1 MSPLN
6 RLNAYRETKIKTAS
20 QGKLILMLYDGA
32 IGSLKEAA
40 EHLEKNDKKL
50 DVVNNQIVKAQDM
63 ITELMVSLDFD
74 RGGEIAKGLFSL
86 YMYFNRQLM
95 DANLRKDPSVLREV
109 QNHMSELRDAWAQIA
124 KNNRDN
130 NENVS
135 GGVNIAG

>member
-1 MSPLN
+1 VSPLN

>member
-1 MSPLN
+1 MSQLN
-6 RLNAYRETKIKTAS
+6 RLNAYKETKIKTAS

-32 IGSLKEAA
+32 IGAMKEAA
-40 EHLEKNDKKL
+40 ELLEGKAKKL
-50 DVVNNQIVKAQDM
+50 DVVSNNIVKAQDM

-86 YMYFNRQLM
+86 YMYFNRRLM
-95 DANLRKDPSVLREV
+95 DANFKKDPSVLREV
-109 QNHMSELRDAWAQIA
+109 LNHMSELRDAWAQIS

>member
-1 MSPLN
+1 
-6 RLNAYRETKIKTAS
+6 LNAYRETKIKTAS